1 MTSGFTSAKPDR
13 RCFLTWSPESDL
25 NRRPRPYQGRAL
37 PTELSGQ
44 TKDVPKNEKEGR
56 KCCSHLA
63 PSTANSR
70 FAGKTKARPQSD
82 NIRAPTA
89 DRPATFAQDIVG
101 NNRRSF

>member
-1 MTSGFTSAKPDR
+1 MDDVVFWP
-13 RCFLTWSPESDL
+13 WSPEPDL

-70 FAGKTKARPQSD
+70 FAGKSKAQPRFD
-82 NIRAPTA
+82 NIRAPIA
-89 DRPATFAQDIVG
+89 DRLATFAQDTVG
-101 NNRRSF
+101 SIGRHSPPLTGA